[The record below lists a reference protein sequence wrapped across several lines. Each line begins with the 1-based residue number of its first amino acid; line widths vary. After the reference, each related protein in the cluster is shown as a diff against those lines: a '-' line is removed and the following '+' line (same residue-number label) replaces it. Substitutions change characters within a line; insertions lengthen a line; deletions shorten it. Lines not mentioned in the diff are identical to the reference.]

1 MTKHREL
8 DVIQKEILSFGI
20 NNSTRMEN
28 FIKKNKL
35 NDSFWFNISQICYA
49 LSLSENNRYY
59 LQKYR
64 QEKIKYTFRKWE
76 ETLREIRKDKVLKG
90 WLKINN
96 AKLDKL
102 IALTARANKPTTKKQ
117 RVNHRKFLF
126 ESLKPLW
133 HALNKKGIGQQ
144 KQLNI
149 VYDLF
154 KEYRFQD
161 YHHENNF
168 EEKRDRIR
176 KTYQEPGLKQALKEY
191 GK

>member
-1 MTKHREL
+1 MTKHRKL

-90 WLKINN
+90 WLK
-96 AKLDKL
+96 
-102 IALTARANKPTTKKQ
+102 
-117 RVNHRKFLF
+117 
-126 ESLKPLW
+126 
-133 HALNKKGIGQQ
+133 
-144 KQLNI
+144 
-149 VYDLF
+149 
-154 KEYRFQD
+154 
-161 YHHENNF
+161 
-168 EEKRDRIR
+168 
-176 KTYQEPGLKQALKEY
+176 
-191 GK
+191 